1 MTLTHEQVM
10 DLAAAYVLGVLEPD
24 EEQAV
29 REHLASCELPH
40 DELAELGGVVPYLAE
55 TVDQVEPPAGL
66 KARIMA
72 AAADELAARGGE
84 TSRPTAEGGAAVAPP
99 PSAEP
104 TAPPSV
110 TAFPTPAERETRR
123 SRTSPSTW
131 VLRIAAVLVIAVL
144 GGYNL
149 LLQGQLNAA
158 RDYDRAVA
166 AVLDL
171 AARPG
176 SQSAILSGS
185 AGAGPRGL
193 AAIGADGTIRIA
205 MRDLAPTS
213 GTQVYEAW
221 VIAPGAPAPVPIGGF
236 TASQNGVGSISTI
249 ATAGPGVTIALT
261 REPGPGAT
269 TPTPPILS
277 TGVATA
283 PPSG

>member
-10 DLAAAYVLGVLEPD
+10 ELAAGYVLGALEPE

-40 DELAELGGVVPYLAE
+40 DEFAELGGVVPYLAE

-72 AAADELAARGGE
+72 AAAEDLAARGGE
-84 TSRPTAEGGAAVAPP
+84 TSRPTAEGGAAAEPP
-99 PSAEP
+99 PA
-104 TAPPSV
+104 APAV
-110 TAFPTPAERETRR
+110 TAFPSAAEREARR
-123 SRTSPSTW
+123 RRVSPATW

-144 GGYNL
+144 AGYNL

-158 RDYDRAVA
+158 REYDRAVA

-171 AARPG
+171 AAQPG
-176 SQSAILSGS
+176 SQSAVLSGT
-185 AGAGPRGL
+185 GGQGPRGL
-193 AAIGADGTIRIA
+193 AAVGADGSIRIA

-213 GTQVYEAW
+213 GSQVYEGW
-221 VIAPGAPAPVPIGGF
+221 VIAPGGAPVPIGGF
-236 TASQNGVGSISTI
+236 TVSQNGVGAMNAVSTP
-249 ATAGPGVTIALT
+249 GPGITIALT

-269 TPTPPILS
+269 TPTLPIVS
-277 TGVATA
+277 SGVAIA
-283 PPSG
+283 PPKGS